1 MPEPVLRERPSTA
14 KVVAAFA
21 AIYTIWGSTYLAIL
35 YAIET
40 LPPFLMAGVRFV
52 IAGSVLYGWAWLRGA
67 RRPVTVLHW
76 KSALVVGGLLLLGGN
91 GAVVWAEQRVASGLA
106 ALLVA
111 TVPLWMVL
119 LDWLRPGGAAPD
131 RRTATG
137 IAIGL
142 LGLALLV
149 GPESLLGGGRV
160 DPIGAGVLVM
170 GSLSWAAGSLY
181 ARRARLPEPPLLATA
196 LEMLAGGA
204 LLVLAGVLTG
214 EIGRL
219 DPGAVSARSLLG
231 LLYLI
236 VFGSLIGFTAY
247 TWLLGVSTP
256 ARVSTYAYVNP
267 VVAVLLGWALA
278 GEPLTPRMALAAAI
292 IVAAVAAITAGQ
304 ATRRRPA
311 MERPETAAAT
321 ACLTQDEKVDDVA
334 PQPATPVAEP
344 LRDPPQARRARAAG
358 EE

>member
-21 AIYTIWGSTYLAIL
+21 AVYTIWGSTYLAIL

-52 IAGSVLYGWAWLRGA
+52 IAGSVLYAWAWLRGA
-67 RRPVTVLHW
+67 RRPVTLLHW

-119 LDWLRPGGAAPD
+119 LDWLRPAGVPPD
-131 RRTATG
+131 RRTAAG
-137 IAIGL
+137 IVIGL
-142 LGLALLV
+142 AGLALLV

-160 DPIGAGVLVM
+160 DPLGAGVLVA

-181 ARRARLPEPPLLATA
+181 ARGARLPDSALLATA
-196 LEMLAGGA
+196 MEMLAGGA
-204 LLVLAGVLTG
+204 LLVLVGALTG
-214 EIGRL
+214 EVGRL

-236 VFGSLIGFTAY
+236 VFGSLVGFTAY

-278 GEPLTPRMALAAAI
+278 GEPLTPRMALAAAV
-292 IVAAVAAITAGQ
+292 IVAAVAAITGRR
-304 ATRRRPA
+304 ATRGEPA
-311 MERPETAAAT
+311 MERPETAACA
-321 ACLTQDEKVDDVA
+321 ARPEPGAGDVA
-334 PQPATPVAEP
+334 PSPLARPDPTDAGPPTPRPRV
-344 LRDPPQARRARAAG
+344 AG
-358 EE
+358 ER